1 MGNNDFFANY
11 LLTDRLVAMLL
22 LSMLFGVLS
31 AVLGYYL
38 AAALNASI
46 AGAMVS
52 VAGLQFLLIILFSPR
67 DGLVARRWLS

>member
-1 MGNNDFFANY
+1 MI
-11 LLTDRLVAMLL
+11 DRLGAMLL

-31 AVLGYYL
+31 AVFGYYL
-38 AAALNASI
+38 EAALNASI

-52 VAGLQFLLIILFSPR
+52 VAGLQFLLIFLFSPR